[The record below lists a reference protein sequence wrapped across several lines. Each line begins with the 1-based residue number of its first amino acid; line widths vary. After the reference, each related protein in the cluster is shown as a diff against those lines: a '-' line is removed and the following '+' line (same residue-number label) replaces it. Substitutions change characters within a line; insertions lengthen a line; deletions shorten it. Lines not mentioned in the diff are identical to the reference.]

1 MNLKELTERLTNAVS
16 IGHLRSASDIAKW
29 ELSKYA
35 EVYDF
40 GTIGVIGKINKSAD
54 KTIMLEA
61 HIDEVGFIVTHV
73 FENGFLKVATVGGND
88 SRLLPATPV
97 TVHGKSEIPAVFI
110 STPPHLAKK
119 ADEAKSIDEIFLD
132 TGLRDAVSDMVS
144 VGDFA
149 TYRSSFKSLSGGKVC
164 SKSLDDRA
172 GVACL
177 IEVARRIHNKPLDC
191 NVIFCLSEQEEL
203 GTRGAR
209 TAAFSVDCD
218 EAIAVDVSFGDAPDI
233 SATKCG
239 KLSKGAMIGISPV
252 LDRRI
257 STKLL
262 ALAKENN
269 ISYQTE
275 VMGGATSTDADV
287 ISISRTGI
295 PSGLVSIPLRNMH
308 SQCEVADI
316 GDLESVVNLLEAYIL
331 SGGVL

>member
-1 MNLKELTERLTNAVS
+1 MNLKELTESLTNAVS
-16 IGHLRSASDIAKW
+16 IGHLRSASDIAKQ
-29 ELSKYA
+29 ELSRFA
-35 EVYDF
+35 EVSDF
-40 GTIGVIGKINKSAD
+40 GTIGVIGKINNSAH

-61 HIDEVGFIVTHV
+61 HIDEVGFIVTHI
-73 FENGFLKVATVGGND
+73 FESGFLKVAAVGGND
-88 SRLLPATPV
+88 GRLLPATPI
-97 TVHGKSEIPAVFI
+97 TVHGKSDIPAVFT

-119 ADEAKSIDEIFLD
+119 TDEAKSADEIYLD
-132 TGLRDAVSDMVS
+132 TGLGNAVCDIVS

-177 IEVARRIHNKPLDC
+177 IEVAKRIHNKPLDC
-191 NVIFCLSEQEEL
+191 DVIFCLSEQEEL

-209 TAAFSVDCD
+209 TAAFSLDCD

-233 SATKCG
+233 PATKCG
-239 KLSKGAMIGISPV
+239 KLSKGAMVGISPV

-262 ALAKENN
+262 SLAKENN
-269 ISYQTE
+269 IPYQTE

-295 PSGLVSIPLRNMH
+295 PCGLVSIPLRNMH
-308 SQCEVADI
+308 SQCEVADMN
-316 GDLESVVNLLEAYIL
+316 DLESVVNLLEAYIL
-331 SGGVL
+331 SGGAL